1 VGAPLHRVPGA
12 AGPGRALTSALR
24 LLVSPDD
31 YLLELERSEAEAAWL
46 AASPEGELQRLDP
59 APPPARLIRELGSP
73 SLFATARLIVV
84 PDARPYLGEAAEEEE
99 NGAAGESW
107 RGAGE
112 VLAAALGEARLV
124 DVALILAAVSN
135 AEPSGP
141 LVEVVRRRGTLT
153 FLPLPAP
160 PKPWEEVRVTPAQRR
175 VLEDVIRRVAPAV
188 LADPDTVEALC
199 ECYGFRPRRLAQ
211 VAEQLQQTGTIGAD
225 AVRADWG
232 AGESSL
238 KDLEEALLRRNP
250 AATARFVAR
259 LAAGGSLS
267 DWWGKPIE
275 GDAIGRRVA
284 LTVARLLRQ
293 ALAVRGHVRL
303 AGLERELDPRRCGA
317 PSWYNATF
325 RRSIL
330 EPLQKGIAGCS
341 DSPLEGSTAWQLH
354 RAFKLGAAYDDAEL
368 LRALAALAGSG
379 AERARRPQ
387 ALAALAPALLE
398 LVSAGAAPAARTAAG
413 G

>member
-1 VGAPLHRVPGA
+1 MGPSLHRVPGA
-12 AGPGRALTSALR
+12 AGPGRALSSALR
-24 LLVSPDD
+24 LLASPDD

-46 AASPEGELQRLDP
+46 AACPDGELQRLDP
-59 APPPARLIRELGSP
+59 APTPGRLIRELASP
-73 SLFATARLIVV
+73 SLFAPARLIVV
-84 PDARPYLGEAAEEEE
+84 PDARPYLGEAAEED
-99 NGAAGESW
+99 GAAGESW
-107 RGAGE
+107 RDAGT
-112 VLAAALGEARLV
+112 VLAAALGEARLE
-124 DVALILAAVSN
+124 DTTLILAAVSN

-141 LVEVVRRRGTLT
+141 LAEVVRRRGTLT
-153 FLPLPAP
+153 FLPLPAQ

-211 VAEQLQQTGTIGAD
+211 VAEQLQQTGTISAD

-232 AGESSL
+232 AGECSL
-238 KDLEEALLRRNP
+238 KDLEEALLRRSP
-250 AATARFVAR
+250 SAVARFVAR
-259 LAAGGSLS
+259 LAAGGALS

-275 GDAIGRRVA
+275 GDAVGRRVA
-284 LTVARLLRQ
+284 LTLARLLRQ
-293 ALAVRGHVRL
+293 ALAVRGHARHSS
-303 AGLERELDPRRCGA
+303 LERELDPRRCGA

-330 EPLQKGIAGCS
+330 EPLQKEIAACS
-341 DSPLEGSTAWQLH
+341 GSPLEGSTAWQLH
-354 RAFKLGAAYDDAEL
+354 RAFKLGAAYTDAEL
-368 LRALAALAGSG
+368 LRALGALAGSG

-387 ALAALAPALLE
+387 ALAALAPVLLE
-398 LVSAGAAPAARTAAG
+398 LVSAGAAPTVRRAAG